1 MGNEPLLDKK
11 VCKEYEKARAGFK
24 SNQSKKSKAKD
35 VFEFD
40 DDEEPIKDDSK
51 DSEAKKDDTETEN
64 NDKETSEADQDEPE
78 EIIEVEPDVTGEFD
92 LLEKAKE
99 LEQTHRKEKAAK
111 ADKIMEKLLFSKKKD
126 GRRASVSIAQPQIS
140 LQQME
145 QMAKGNF
152 LIILLVLNSR
162 FLLLFV
168 PNDILIVPKGGLIS
182 QKQ

>member
-1 MGNEPLLDKK
+1 MDKK
-11 VCKEYEKARAGFK
+11 VCKDYEKARANFK
-24 SNQSKKSKAKD
+24 SNQAKKSKAND

-40 DDEEPIKDDSK
+40 DDEEPPKEPTKDDSKDDSK

-64 NDKETSEADQDEPE
+64 NDKETIEADQDEPE
-78 EIIEVEPDVTGEFD
+78 EIIEVEPDESGEFD
-92 LLEKAKE
+92 ILKKAEILDKA
-99 LEQTHRKEKAAK
+99 HRKEKAAK

-152 LIILLVLNSR
+152 LII
-162 FLLLFV
+162 
-168 PNDILIVPKGGLIS
+168 
-182 QKQ
+182 

>member
-11 VCKEYEKARAGFK
+11 VCKEYEKARADFK
-24 SNQSKKSKAKD
+24 SNQSKKSNNESKKSKAKD

-64 NDKETSEADQDEPE
+64 NDDKETTEADQDEPE
-78 EIIEVEPDVTGEFD
+78 EIIEVEPDETGEFD
-92 LLEKAKE
+92 ILKKAEILDKA
-99 LEQTHRKEKAAK
+99 HRKEKATK

-152 LIILLVLNSR
+152 FNHLTCSK
-162 FLLLFV
+162 
-168 PNDILIVPKGGLIS
+168 D
-182 QKQ
+182 Q

>member
-11 VCKEYEKARAGFK
+11 VCKEYEKARASFK

-35 VFEFD
+35 VFEFKED
-40 DDEEPIKDDSK
+40 EFDDEPTKDDSESKK
-51 DSEAKKDDTETEN
+51 DDTEAKKDDTEAQKDDIEAEN
-64 NDKETSEADQDEPE
+64 DDDDIT
-78 EIIEVEPDVTGEFD
+78 EVEPDESGEID

-99 LEQTHRKEKAAK
+99 LEKADKAERNVK
-111 ADKIMEKLLFSKKKD
+111 ADKIMEKLLFSKKSKD

-152 LIILLVLNSR
+152 LII
-162 FLLLFV
+162 
-168 PNDILIVPKGGLIS
+168 
-182 QKQ
+182 